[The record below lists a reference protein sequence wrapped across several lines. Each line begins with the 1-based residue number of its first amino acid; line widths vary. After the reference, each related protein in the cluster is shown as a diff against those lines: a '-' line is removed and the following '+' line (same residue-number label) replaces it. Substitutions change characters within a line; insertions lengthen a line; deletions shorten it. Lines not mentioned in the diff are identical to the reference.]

1 MRLFVTCDQQM
12 EFIVSGFYK
21 GLALIFSGNPEIFA
35 IARLSLTVS
44 VLATAVAVLMGVPL
58 GSWIAVKKF
67 PLKKLLIAMANTGM
81 GLPPVVA
88 GLVVMLI
95 LTRSGPLGFLNW
107 LYTPTGMIVAQ
118 VIIALPIITALSIS
132 AMQSVDP
139 KFYQQVLTLG
149 ASDWQAIKVCLKEI
163 RLTVLAAVIAGFGRL
178 VAEVGAVMIV
188 GGNIRHQTRVLT
200 TATVMETQMG
210 NFDTAIAL
218 GLILLTLSFAVN
230 LVLTLIQQKKVDP
243 R

>member
-1 MRLFVTCDQQM
+1 M
-12 EFIVSGFYK
+12 EFIFSGFYK
-21 GLALIFSGNPEIFA
+21 GIILIFSGDAEIFSVV
-35 IARLSLTVS
+35 RLSLTVS
-44 VLATAVAVLMGVPL
+44 VLATAAAVLAGVPL
-58 GSWIAVKKF
+58 GGWIAVKKF
-67 PLKKLLIAMANTGM
+67 PLKKLLIALVNTGM

-88 GLVVMLI
+88 GLVVMLF
-95 LTRSGPLGFLNW
+95 LSRSGPLGFLNW
-107 LYTPTGMIVAQ
+107 LYTPTGMIAVQ
-118 VIIALPIITALSIS
+118 FIIALPIITALSIS

-139 KFYQQVLTLG
+139 KFYRQVLTLG
-149 ASDWQAIKVCLKEI
+149 ASDWQAIKICLKEL

-210 NFDTAIAL
+210 NFDMAIAL

-230 LVLTLIQQKKVDP
+230 LALTLIQQKKVRP
-243 R
+243 L

>member
-1 MRLFVTCDQQM
+1 MG
-12 EFIVSGFYK
+12 FILQGFQK
-21 GLALIFSGNPEIFA
+21 ALHLIFSGDGEIFA
-35 IARLSLTVS
+35 IVRLTLTVS
-44 VLATAVAVLMGVPL
+44 VLATAAAVLAGVPL

-67 PLKKLLIAMANTGM
+67 PLKKLLIALVNTGM

-88 GLVVMLI
+88 GLVVMLF
-95 LTRSGPLGFLNW
+95 LSRSGPLGFLDW
-107 LYTPTGMIVAQ
+107 LYAPSGMILVQ
-118 VIIALPIITALSIS
+118 FIIALPIITALSVS

-149 ASDWQAIKVCLKEI
+149 AGDWQAIKVCLKEL

-218 GLILLTLSFAVN
+218 GLILLVLSFAVN
-230 LVLTLIQQKKVDP
+230 FSLTLIQQDKVLP
-243 R
+243 K

>member
-1 MRLFVTCDQQM
+1 MS
-12 EFIVSGFYK
+12 FIAEGFQK
-21 GLALIFSGNPEIFA
+21 ALHLIFSGNAEIFA
-35 IARLSLTVS
+35 IARLSLAVS
-44 VLATAVAVLMGVPL
+44 VLATAAAVLAGVPL
-58 GSWIAVKKF
+58 GGWIAVKNF
-67 PLKKLLIAMANTGM
+67 PLKKLLIALVNTGM

-88 GLVVMLI
+88 GLVVMLF
-95 LTRSGPLGFLNW
+95 LARSGPLGFLNW
-107 LYTPTGMIVAQ
+107 LYTPAGMIIAQ
-118 VIIALPIITALSIS
+118 FIIALPIITALSVS

-149 ASDWQAIKVCLKEI
+149 ASDWQAIKVCLKEM
-163 RLTVLAAVIAGFGRL
+163 RLTILAAVIAGFGRL

-188 GGNIRHQTRVLT
+188 GGNIRHQTRMLT

-210 NFDTAIAL
+210 NFDMAIAL

-230 LVLTLIQQKKVDP
+230 LALTLIQQKKVLP

>member
-1 MRLFVTCDQQM
+1 M
-12 EFIVSGFYK
+12 EFILSGFQK
-21 GLALIFSGNPEIFA
+21 GAALVFSGNAEVFS
-35 IARLSLTVS
+35 IARLSLAVS
-44 VLATAVAVLMGVPL
+44 LAATAAAVLVGVPL

-67 PLKKLLIAMANTGM
+67 PLKKLLIALANTGM

-88 GLVVMLI
+88 GLVVMLF
-95 LTRSGPLGFLNW
+95 LSRNGPLGFLNW
-107 LYTPTGMIVAQ
+107 LYTPAGMVIAQ
-118 VIIALPIITALSIS
+118 TIIALPIITALSIS

-139 KFYQQVLTLG
+139 KFYRQILALG
-149 ASDWQAIKVCLKEI
+149 ASDAQAIRVCLKEL

-188 GGNIRHQTRVLT
+188 GGNIRHQTRMLT

-218 GLILLTLSFAVN
+218 GLILLSLSFAVN
-230 LVLTLIQQKKVDP
+230 LALTLIQQRRVA

>member
-1 MRLFVTCDQQM
+1 M
-12 EFIVSGFYK
+12 EFIIE
-21 GLALIFSGNPEIFA
+21 GLRKALHLIFSGNPEIFA

-44 VLATAVAVLMGVPL
+44 LLATALAVLLGVPL

-67 PLKKLLIAMANTGM
+67 PLKKLLIALVNTGM

-88 GLVVMLI
+88 GLVVMLF
-95 LTRSGPLGFLNW
+95 LARSGPLGFLNW
-107 LYTPTGMIVAQ
+107 LYTPTGMILAQ
-118 VIIALPIITALSIS
+118 FIIALPIITALSIS
-132 AMQSVDP
+132 AMQNVDP

-149 ASDWQAIKVCLKEI
+149 ASERQAIWVCLKEI

-188 GGNIRHQTRVLT
+188 GGNIRYQTRMLT
-200 TATVMETQMG
+200 TATVMETHMG
-210 NFDTAIAL
+210 NFDMAIAL
-218 GLILLTLSFAVN
+218 GLILLTLGFIVN
-230 LVLTLIQQKKVDP
+230 LALTIIQQNKVIT